1 MLFVITLLVN
11 GAARLIIARRKEYS
25 GPTHDPHDRRHP
37 PVRLAA
43 RATLPKWFP
52 WAVAGAS
59 AALGYGISAAAGL
72 HSDIQ
77 WALIAALLFVGGSF
91 AVSAKVEGAARPGTA
106 PRPAWCGWRSCWRSS
121 RSRP

>member
-1 MLFVITLLVN
+1 MTH
-11 GAARLIIARRKEYS
+11 A
-25 GPTHDPHDRRHP
+25 THD
-37 PVRLAA
+37 VRPSGSL
-43 RATLPKWFP
+43 RGATLPKWFP

-91 AVSAKVEGAARPGTA
+91 AVSAKVEGRRQARTA
-106 PRPAWCGWRSCWRSS
+106 PRPAWCGWRSCWRSFHWP
-121 RSRP
+121 R